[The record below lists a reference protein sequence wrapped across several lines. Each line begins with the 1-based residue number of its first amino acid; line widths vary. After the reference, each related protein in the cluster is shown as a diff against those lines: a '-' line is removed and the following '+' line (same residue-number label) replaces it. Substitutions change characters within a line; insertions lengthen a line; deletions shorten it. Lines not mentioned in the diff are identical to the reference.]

1 MKSLKKF
8 NFPLKTNQMRRTY
21 ITNFNLG
28 SIDLALL
35 VLRLGI
41 SFLMLT
47 HGFPKLMTLFGGEE
61 ISFLDPYKLGMEASL
76 TLAVIAEFLCSL
88 LLIIGLGS
96 RLAVIPLMIT
106 MITAIFVVHVDDP
119 FTRQEL
125 PLLYLLVYTVLLITG
140 PGKYALD
147 YYWIKRRKKA

>member
-1 MKSLKKF
+1 MK
-8 NFPLKTNQMRRTY
+8 RTY

-41 SFLMLT
+41 SLLMLT
-47 HGFPKLMTLFGGEE
+47 HGIPKLFTLFGGEE
-61 ISFLDPYKLGMEASL
+61 IQFLDPYGLGIEASL
-76 TLAVIAEFLCSL
+76 TLAVIAEFICSL
-88 LLIIGLGS
+88 LLILGLGT
-96 RLAVIPLMIT
+96 RLALIPLMIT
-106 MITAIFVVHVDDP
+106 MITAVFVVHVNDN

-125 PLLYLLVYTVLLITG
+125 PLLYLLAYIVLLITG

>member
-1 MKSLKKF
+1 MKRIYL
-8 NFPLKTNQMRRTY
+8 TNY
-21 ITNFNLG
+21 NLA

-47 HGFPKLMTLFGGEE
+47 HGIPKLLTLFGGED
-61 ISFLDPYKLGMEASL
+61 IQFFDPYGLGGEVSL

-88 LLIIGLGS
+88 LLILGLGT
-96 RLAVIPLMIT
+96 RLAVIPLMVT
-106 MITAIFVVHVDDP
+106 MLTAIFVVHINDS

-125 PLLYLLVYTVLLITG
+125 PLLYLLVYTTLLITG
-140 PGKYALD
+140 AGKYALD
-147 YYWIKRRKKA
+147 FYWLKRKKRT